1 MLMNLEDNDSEFG
14 TWFVQCT
21 YFILCVQWG
30 IFWELLKMWQFV
42 EVGRFSFQIKICVV
56 VLVAFWGNMRREAHL
71 IPKHIVWRFCTPQEW
86 KRRRYGWPIGM
97 TLKYLW
103 LQSHFTQKEKKKRW
117 VNLSWERWKYLDN
130 LENMQF
136 FEKVL
141 MSWLII
147 INFLGVIW

>member
-1 MLMNLEDNDSEFG
+1 MLMNLEDIDSEFG

-42 EVGRFSFQIKICVV
+42 EVGRFSFQIKIVWWCWWHFGAIWEEKLISFLSTLFGGFV
-56 VLVAFWGNMRREAHL
+56 HL
-71 IPKHIVWRFCTPQEW
+71 RNEKEEDMVGRLEWHLNTFDFKAISPRKRKKH
-86 KRRRYGWPIGM
+86 
-97 TLKYLW
+97 
-103 LQSHFTQKEKKKRW
+103 W
-117 VNLSWERWKYLDN
+117 VHLSWERWKYLDN
-130 LENMQF
+130 LEDTQF